1 MRDDENPGADD
12 WSAPPD
18 NPVAPGR
25 ILIVDDEVEAGDYC
39 AFALARV
46 GKHEVRV
53 TQSPTQAR
61 QLARDWRPDVILLDI
76 EMPEMDGLTLAR
88 LLQEDK
94 CDAHLMFVT
103 RRNQTSHRI
112 QGMNFADQY
121 LAKPF
126 HPEIL
131 LANVN
136 AMLRRR
142 RLTHGPSSAD
152 RTDGRPILD
161 QKTRSVT
168 IPPRPPIHV
177 APKPWEVLTILVEA
191 KRKVVTKKR
200 LLREVWHDADADPGL
215 VEVNIS
221 RLRKTIE
228 VNPSQPELVISANG
242 GYFFNV

>member
-1 MRDDENPGADD
+1 MRDDVNPGADD

-18 NPVAPGR
+18 NPIAPGR
-25 ILIVDDEVEAGDYC
+25 ILIVDDEVDAGDYC

-53 TQSPTQAR
+53 TQSPRQAR

-76 EMPEMDGLTLAR
+76 EMREMDGLTLAR
-88 LLQEDK
+88 LLQEDE

-142 RLTHGPSSAD
+142 RMTRGPSSAD
-152 RTDGRPILD
+152 ETDGRLILD
-161 QKTRSVT
+161 QKTHNVT
-168 IPPRPPIHV
+168 IPPRPPVHL
-177 APKPWEVLTILVEA
+177 APRQWELLTILVEA
-191 KRKVVTKKR
+191 KGKVVTKER
-200 LLREVWHDADADPGL
+200 LLREMWQDTDADPGL
-215 VEVNIS
+215 VQVNIS
-221 RLRKTIE
+221 RLRKCIE
-228 VNPSQPELVISANG
+228 VTPSQPELVIAAKG
-242 GYFFNV
+242 GYYFNM